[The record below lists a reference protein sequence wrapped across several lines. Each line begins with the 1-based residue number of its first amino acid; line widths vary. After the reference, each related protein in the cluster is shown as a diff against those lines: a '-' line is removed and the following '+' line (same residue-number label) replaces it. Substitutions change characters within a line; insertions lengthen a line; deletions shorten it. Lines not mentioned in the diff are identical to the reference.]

1 MKNKTGRVRGINKFL
16 INFSFF
22 ICIFLTSFS
31 KNEVTTIE
39 ALPQREKANL
49 DIEVLKIK
57 TEKITGIIY
66 ENEKKI
72 IFDFK
77 DLKKAAEKKKIITDS
92 NNYEIFILEN
102 LDTAATYM
110 KKNEKFKMNRVFEQG
125 VKLRNGEKI
134 KLKNISYSL
143 IEQNK
148 EKVLEVSYD
157 LKPETFYLGVINNK
171 TGLVEKIYRAEFT
184 QSSLYLDNGS
194 KSDFNYSISNRS
206 DIIIEPNWSGDYI
219 SSPMTIRFEQ
229 KANSE
234 SQLFPVIALGNENVW
249 KKENHN
255 GGLPVEGS
263 EKDIEVAF
271 DKTSITGKMIPQLKY
286 KNSNPSGNIGQS
298 KKIYYHNLLE
308 SSSNKIAIGAYETS
322 RNEFIETELTIKIDA
337 ATIEQIK
344 SYASTV
350 NADKNGLVEIPYKI
364 PINSNQISLVLG
376 SSEGNGYYNIP
387 SKSLSNN
394 KFEIP
399 YPKIYIRKI
408 ADEYTKF
415 FSYNINGLKDHI
427 IDENTINSVSGNYY
441 IASLGTIFV
450 KQEKGATDKDRV
462 PTIGLGVPS
471 EWEYSGRINKVPS
484 IQEISNIFLNLNNK
498 EQIYPYLIKKSI
510 KGTLFRKAISKN
522 IGIDNDNRAVTLGA
536 YGTVD
541 NITGE
546 IKIAIPKGLL
556 IKMKEYAY
564 SKDEDIVEIPYL
576 ADYKIS
582 LIPSSKKR
590 DSNNI
595 SIPDKSQGEV
605 REILY
610 PKIKFK
616 KKSGNQNSTGNFE
629 YDYKLNNLEIGEK
642 DLIDNGDL
650 DKVSGFIDF
659 KQKSMSPTDKQIPM
673 IALGTKT
680 NAPKGYLF
688 NQNTTSVNR
697 ESYIAHYVNILH
709 HGDII
714 PKTYPYLKDL
724 KGGVIEGNSTIQG
737 GVQKSNENS
746 NLGIW
751 VYSDKG
757 REEVSG
763 NLAIKIKNENKKDFL
778 TYIRNI
784 KSKNVELITEEKV
797 AFVQGSYSNSKYKF
811 PMDSDSSRIIE
822 ISYPK
827 LTIVKDII
835 ENNNIEIEFKN
846 NYIKGEEVK
855 FDFAGNTTNSS
866 IEVNLNSGQFMNG
879 LEFNDGTLEITDENN
894 NKLTSMNTNP
904 SSDTNATIQKSNL
917 NMNINYSNNGLVSLS
932 LNEWTG
938 NSHILKIIHKEK
950 SGLIRR
956 QYTVKLKTP
965 GPTFE
970 IETKDVVLDFGTVLK
985 GDNSKTAT
993 SKIVIKNL
1001 SSKEL
1006 KLLFPNGDNK
1016 DTVTL
1021 TKPNT
1026 TSTITADVSVNAEQ
1040 EETSTGKSYF
1050 ILNGKLTN
1058 TSSATTEGEHT
1069 GQFYLNIYLK

>member
-1 MKNKTGRVRGINKFL
+1 MKNKMGRVRGINKFL

-57 TEKITGIIY
+57 TEKITGVIY

-77 DLKKAAEKKKIITDS
+77 DLKKVAEKKRIVTDS

-102 LDTAATYM
+102 LDNAATYM

-134 KLKNISYSL
+134 KLKNISYGL
-143 IEQNK
+143 IEQNR

-171 TGLVEKIYRAEFT
+171 IGLVEKIYRAEFT
-184 QSSLYLDNGS
+184 QQATQLSTGS
-194 KSDFNYSISNRS
+194 INDFNYTTSNNGA
-206 DIIIEPNWSGDYI
+206 IIIEPNWSGDYV
-219 SSPMTIRFEQ
+219 SAPMTIRFEQ
-229 KANSE
+229 KTNSD
-234 SQLFPVIALGNENVW
+234 SQLFPIIALGNETVW

-271 DKTSITGKMIPQLKY
+271 NPNSITGKMIPQLKY
-286 KNSNPSGNIGQS
+286 KNSNPSGNIGQN

-308 SSSNKIAIGAYETS
+308 NSVNKIAIGAYETS
-322 RNEFIETELTIKIDA
+322 KNEFIETELTIKIDA

-344 SYASTV
+344 SYTSAV
-350 NADKNGLVEIPYKI
+350 NADKNGLVEIPYKDLT
-364 PINSNQISLVLG
+364 NSNQISLVIG

-387 SKSLSNN
+387 NKSLSNN
-394 KFEIP
+394 RFNIT
-399 YPKIYIRKI
+399 YPKIYVRKI

-427 IDENTINSVSGNYY
+427 IDENTINKVSGNYY
-441 IASLGTIFV
+441 IASLGTVFV
-450 KQEKGATDKDRV
+450 KQEEGAYDKDRV
-462 PTIGLGVPS
+462 PTIGLGVPN

-546 IKIAIPKGLL
+546 IKIAIPKGVL

-564 SKDEDIVEIPYL
+564 SKNEDVVELPYFN
-576 ADYKIS
+576 DYKIS
-582 LIPSSKKR
+582 LIPSSKGNDFFNK
-590 DSNNI
+590 NQI
-595 SIPDKSQGEV
+595 KIPDTSQGEV

-616 KKSGNQNSTGNFE
+616 KNSDNQKPIGDFE
-629 YDYKLNNLEIGEK
+629 YDHKLNNLEIGEK

-659 KQKSMSPTDKQIPM
+659 KQKSMSSTDKQIPM

-680 NAPKGYLF
+680 DAPKGYLF

-697 ESYIAHYVNILH
+697 DSYIAHYGNNTL
-709 HGDII
+709 
-714 PKTYPYLKDL
+714 KTYPYLKDL
-724 KGGVIEGNSTIQG
+724 KGSVLEENSTIQG

-751 VYSDKG
+751 VYSDKS

-763 NLAIKIKNENKKDFL
+763 NLALKIKNEDKKDFL
-778 TYIRNI
+778 TYARAI
-784 KSKNVELITEEKV
+784 KSEKVELSTREMAAV
-797 AFVQGSYSNSKYKF
+797 VQGDYSNSKYNF
-811 PMDSDSSRIIE
+811 PIDSDSSRIIE
-822 ISYPK
+822 IPYPS
-827 LTIVKDII
+827 LIIVKDII

-879 LEFNDGTLEITDENN
+879 LELNDGTLEITDENN

-904 SSDTNATIQKSNL
+904 SSDTNATIQKPNL
-917 NMNINYSNNGLVSLS
+917 NININYNKNGLVSLS

-970 IETKDVVLDFGTVLK
+970 IETKDVILDFGTVLK

-1016 DTVTL
+1016 NTVTL
-1021 TKPNT
+1021 MKPDT
-1026 TSTITADVSVNAEQ
+1026 ISTITADVSVGAEQ
-1040 EETSTGKSYF
+1040 KETSTGKSYF

-1058 TSSATTEGEHT
+1058 TNSATTEGEHT
-1069 GQFYLNIYLK
+1069 GQFYLNIELK